1 MRSDK
6 GQVGTYCYNTQ
17 GLKTEDV
24 LKIIDYMPSCHG
36 KLIRYIVQAPIPDS
50 NSYSESDPVS

>member
-1 MRSDK
+1 LAHTVTILK
-6 GQVGTYCYNTQ
+6 GV
-17 GLKTEDV
+17 KTEDV